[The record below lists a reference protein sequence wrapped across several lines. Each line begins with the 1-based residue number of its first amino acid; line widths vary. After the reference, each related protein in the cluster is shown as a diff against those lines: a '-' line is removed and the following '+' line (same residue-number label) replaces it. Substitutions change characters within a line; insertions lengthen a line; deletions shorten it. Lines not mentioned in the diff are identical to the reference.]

1 MTKRSE
7 QTTGRPR
14 EGRSTPAAP
23 QPAPSGTRLTGQPR
37 TAREYR
43 TRAEREA
50 QIQRYVVIGVAAA
63 AIIATVI
70 LVIAIVIDQVI
81 VPQQAVANVN
91 GETITVADFQKR
103 VRLERA
109 LLGEQ
114 INEGISLLA
123 SFGFGR
129 DQIIQQISQQP
140 PYSTWLSELQVP
152 DQLGNRVLNEMIDNV
167 LVKQQAETM
176 GITVSDDDVQAQ
188 IQQFFN
194 FDPEAAAGEPT
205 PTPEPSVTP
214 TPFVSPTPSPE
225 PTSTPTPEMTPTAS
239 VTPMASATPLATPDA
254 TQRAQDFE
262 TSRNDFFG
270 YISRIT
276 GLSEADI
283 RVYFEEQALR
293 AAVSDAQSAD
303 MSNTAPFVQARH
315 ILVGTQA
322 EATEILAA
330 LEAGESF
337 AMLAQTLSTDSSA
350 PNGGELDWAPI
361 SRYVKEFADAVRD
374 AEIGAYVGPI
384 STQFGYHVVQVRAR
398 EDREMSDSELSA
410 VKENEFD
417 AYVETLRADANTSI
431 EIYDIWSNNVPT
443 DPVFVPRGL

>member
-14 EGRSTPAAP
+14 EGRSTPTAP
-23 QPAPSGTRLTGQPR
+23 QPAQSGSRVTGQPR

-50 QIQRYVVIGVAAA
+50 QIQRYLVIGVAAA

-81 VPQQAVANVN
+81 VPRQAVANVN
-91 GETITVADFQKR
+91 GETISVADFQKR

-167 LVKQQAETM
+167 LVKQQAEAL
-176 GITVSDDDVQAQ
+176 GITVSDTDVQAQ
-188 IQQFFN
+188 IEQFFN
-194 FDPEAAAGEPT
+194 YDPEAAVGEPT
-205 PTPEPSVTP
+205 PTPEPSATP

-225 PTSTPTPEMTPTAS
+225 PTSTPTPEVTPTAS
-239 VTPMASATPLATPDA
+239 VTPMASATPSATPDA
-254 TQRAQDFE
+254 TQRAQEFE
-262 TSRNDFFG
+262 TSRSDFFG
-270 YISRIT
+270 YIRRIT
-276 GLSEADI
+276 GLSDADI

-293 AAVSDAQSAD
+293 AAVRDAQATD
-303 MSNTAPFVQARH
+303 MARLAPFVNARH

-322 EATEILAA
+322 EAENILAA
-330 LEAGESF
+330 LEDGESF

-350 PNGGELDWAPI
+350 PNGGELTWAPI
-361 SRYVKEFADAVRD
+361 SRYVKEFADAVRE
-374 AEIGAYVGPI
+374 AEIGAYVGPVA
-384 STQFGYHVVQVRAR
+384 TQFGYHVIQVRGR
-398 EDREMSDSELSA
+398 EDREMSDSEFEA
-410 VKENEFD
+410 VKESEFS
-417 AYVETLRADANTSI
+417 AYIETLRADAGTSI
-431 EIYDIWSNNVPT
+431 EIYDIWSDNVPT
-443 DPVFVPRGL
+443 DPVFVARGL